1 MVVDDQNPHLSS
13 LQKGVTLTA
22 SGALVKVPAS
32 PSRKAAMLQTL
43 SLRARLSLLLGG
55 VLAAGLV
62 FGVGL
67 LILHAGARVNAEV
80 EGATRLARDLAQ
92 ATLPRLRVSAD
103 PQAEL
108 AGLLEDARRLRHV
121 RVTVEGEAPPAASE
135 KRAPD
140 WFSALVF
147 RAPAP
152 TRLETPLG
160 AIDIAAS
167 ADDEIAEIWE
177 EIVWLSIGAAAV
189 ACVAFA
195 LVSYAVSRAL
205 QPVASLSENLRQL
218 ERGDLAVRA
227 PANGPPEFIAIGER
241 INALAATLERLDD
254 ENRRLMR
261 RMIHVQD
268 EERRDIARDLH
279 DEIGPFLFT
288 VRAGVGALARKAK
301 TSGAEPARLAE
312 DCEKIDAQIAALQQV
327 NRRILGRLRPAA
339 LEEMGLADAIQALA
353 RGWRE
358 TRPAVAIDLAID
370 GARGEMDETT
380 ALTAYRVVQEG
391 LTNAFR
397 HSGARNIGVVIA
409 RDGDLLR
416 IDVSDDG
423 AGLPATSSTGGLGL
437 RGMTER
443 VGALG
448 GTLTLTNRPEGGARL
463 SATLRLG
470 TGSQA

>member
-1 MVVDDQNPHLSS
+1 
-13 LQKGVTLTA
+13 
-22 SGALVKVPAS
+22 
-32 PSRKAAMLQTL
+32 MLQSL

-80 EGATRLARDLAQ
+80 EAATGLARDLVQ
-92 ATLPRLRVSAD
+92 ATLPRLAASGH
-103 PQAEL
+103 PQTEL
-108 AGLLEDARRLRHV
+108 AGLLEDAQRLRHV
-121 RVTVEGEAPPAASE
+121 RVTVEGKSAPAAQGE

-152 TRLETPLG
+152 ARFDTPLG
-160 AIDIAAS
+160 AVDITAS
-167 ADDEIAEIWE
+167 AADEIAEIWE
-177 EIVWLSIGAAAV
+177 EIVWLAIGASGV
-189 ACVAFA
+189 AIVAFA

-205 QPVASLSENLRQL
+205 SPIGALSDALRRL
-218 ERGDLAVRA
+218 ERGDHAVRA
-227 PANGPPEFIAIGER
+227 RADGPPEFVSIGER
-241 INALAATLERLDD
+241 INALAATLERLDA
-254 ENRRLMR
+254 ENHRLMR

-268 EERRDIARDLH
+268 EERLDIARDLH

-301 TSGAEPARLAE
+301 TPGADPTRLAE

-339 LEEMGLADAIQALA
+339 LEEMGLADAIEALS

-358 TRPAVAIDLAID
+358 ARADVDIALSLD
-370 GARGEMDETT
+370 GARGEMDEVT

-397 HSGARNIGVVIA
+397 HSGARRIDVVAA

-416 IDVSDDG
+416 VEVRDDG
-423 AGLPATSSTGGLGL
+423 AGLPKAPNGGLGL
-437 RGMTER
+437 RGMAER

-448 GTLTLTNRPEGGARL
+448 GTLAIANRPEGGARL

-470 TGSQA
+470 TASQI